1 MAVALIPSILV
12 LMNLSYAASAYP
24 FSRLADRMSR
34 QTLLAMGIIFLITAD
49 IVLATTDSV
58 WQVMVGVAVW
68 GLHMGATQGVLSAI
82 VADVVPVELRGT
94 AFGIYSLVTGA
105 ALLAASVIAGLLWTA
120 VGPGAT
126 FATGA
131 LFAALAVG
139 AVVLHHSNRVS

>member
-12 LMNLSYAASAYP
+12 LMNLSYAASAFP

-131 LFAALAVG
+131 LFAALAIG
-139 AVVLHHSNRVS
+139 AVVLQRAR